1 MSGRILLI
9 DDEGP
14 FREDLARLLREEGFA
29 CETAASGE
37 EGLRAAE
44 QEAPDLVL
52 CDIAM
57 PGMDGVEVTSRI
69 AASIPET
76 PIILVTAHGTLE
88 IAIEAFRSGASDYLL
103 KPVVLEDLLA
113 RVRRALQYRRV
124 LSELRYLRRELSD
137 AHFGPRLVGA
147 HPSIQA
153 IRRILEKVAPTDSTV
168 LITGE
173 SGTGKEVVARALHE
187 ARSEP
192 DRPFIAVN
200 CAAVPRE
207 LMESELFG
215 HVRGAFT
222 GAVKDK
228 PGLFELAHGGTLFL
242 DEIAE
247 LPLELQPK
255 LLRAVEQ
262 GELQRVGGSRPVPF
276 HARILAATNR
286 DLKAEVAEGRF
297 RGDLY
302 YRIRVVEISL
312 PPLRERR
319 SDISL
324 LVGHILPRLGARLKR
339 RVLGVDESAMKIL
352 VGAPWPGNVREL
364 ENVLERA
371 LILAD
376 GEYIGVRDLPPELAM
391 AECCPE
397 ASEDLR
403 RAVRA
408 FEREHI
414 RQVLSATGDNKE
426 EAAIRLGV
434 NPSTLYR
441 RLKDLESQ

>member
-9 DDEGP
+9 DDEEL
-14 FREDLARLLREEGFA
+14 FREDLARILREEGFA

-37 EGLRAAE
+37 DGLRAAE

-57 PGMDGVEVTSRI
+57 PGMDGLEVTSRI
-69 AASIPET
+69 AASFPEA
-76 PIILVTAHGTLE
+76 PIILITAYGTLDT
-88 IAIEAFRSGASDYLL
+88 AIEAFRSGASDYLL
-103 KPVVLEDLLA
+103 KPVVPEDLLV
-113 RVRRALQYRRV
+113 RIRRALQFRRM
-124 LSELRYLRRELSD
+124 LNELRYLRRELSD
-137 AHFGPRLVGA
+137 THFGTQLIGA

-153 IRRILEKVAPTDSTV
+153 IRLMIEKVAPTDSTV

-187 ARSEP
+187 ASSGP

-200 CAAVPRE
+200 CAAVPRD
-207 LMESELFG
+207 LVESELFG

-228 PGLFELAHGGTLFL
+228 PGLFELANGGTLFL
-242 DEIAE
+242 DEIGE

-262 GELQRVGGSRPVPF
+262 GQLRRVGGTISVPF
-276 HARILAATNR
+276 HARIVAATSR
-286 DLKAEVAEGRF
+286 DLKAEVTAGRF
-297 RGDLY
+297 RAELY
-302 YRIRVVEISL
+302 YRIRVVDIHL

-319 SDISL
+319 SDIAL
-324 LVGHILPRLGARLKR
+324 LVNHIVPRLNARLKR
-339 RVLGVDESAMKIL
+339 RVVGVDQPVMKL
-352 VGAPWPGNVREL
+352 LTSAPWPGNIREL

-376 GEYIGVRDLPPELAM
+376 GEYIGVRDLPPDLTVLQ
-391 AECCPE
+391 CCPE
-397 ASEDLR
+397 VSEDLR
-403 RAVRA
+403 AAVRA
-408 FEREHI
+408 FELEHI
-414 RQVLSATGDNKE
+414 RQVLSATGGNKE
-426 EAAIRLGV
+426 QAAIRLGV

-441 RLKDLESQ
+441 RLKDLESE

>member
-9 DDEGP
+9 DDEES
-14 FREDLARLLREEGFA
+14 FREDLARILREEGFA

-37 EGLRAAE
+37 DGLRAAE

-57 PGMDGVEVTSRI
+57 PGMNGVEVTSRI
-69 AASIPET
+69 AARLPES
-76 PIILVTAHGTLE
+76 PVILITAYGTLDT
-88 IAIEAFRSGASDYLL
+88 AIEAFRSGASDYLL
-103 KPVVLEDLLA
+103 KPVVPEDLLV
-113 RVRRALQYRRV
+113 RIRRALQFRRM

-137 AHFGPRLVGA
+137 THFGTQLIGA
-147 HPSIQA
+147 HPAIQA
-153 IRRILEKVAPTDSTV
+153 IRLTIEKVAPTDSTV

-187 ARSEP
+187 AGSGP

-207 LMESELFG
+207 LVESELFG

-222 GAVKDK
+222 GAIKDK
-228 PGLFELAHGGTLFL
+228 PGLFELANGGTLFL
-242 DEIAE
+242 DEIGE

-262 GELQRVGGSRPVPF
+262 GQLRRVGGTMSMPF
-276 HARILAATNR
+276 HARLVAATSR
-286 DLKAEVAEGRF
+286 DLKAEVTAGRF
-297 RGDLY
+297 RADLY
-302 YRIRVVEISL
+302 YRIRVVDIQL
-312 PPLRERR
+312 PPLRERC
-319 SDISL
+319 SDIPL
-324 LVGHILPRLGARLKR
+324 LVSHILPRLNARLKR
-339 RVLGVDESAMKIL
+339 RVVSVDQPVMKL
-352 VGAPWPGNVREL
+352 LTSAPWPGNIREL

-376 GEYIGVRDLPPELAM
+376 GEYIGVQDLPPDLTAPQ
-391 AECCPE
+391 CHPE
-397 ASEDLR
+397 GSEDLR
-403 RAVRA
+403 AAVRA
-408 FEREHI
+408 FELQHI
-414 RQVLSATGDNKE
+414 RQVLSATGGNRE
-426 EAAIRLGV
+426 QAAIRLGV

-441 RLKDLESQ
+441 RLKDLESE